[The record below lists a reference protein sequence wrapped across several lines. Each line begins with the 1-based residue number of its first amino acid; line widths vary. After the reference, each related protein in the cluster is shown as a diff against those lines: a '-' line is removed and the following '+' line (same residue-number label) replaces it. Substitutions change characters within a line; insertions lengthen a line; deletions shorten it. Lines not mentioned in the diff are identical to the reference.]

1 MNSGIFEQNPT
12 STRKGIPMNTTPPPL
27 PAPATGILPPSWRSG
42 FTPKLL
48 FIGALALLL
57 LIPLFMVRSLLSE
70 RRGRQMEAVDG
81 ITKAWSGD
89 QTLIGPVLVIPYRV
103 PVTVRRNERSGNT
116 VTPVEETTWTTS
128 HACFLP
134 SRIEVAGTLHP
145 DRLHRGIY
153 EAVVYRA
160 DLKVSGAFD
169 PPDMNEWKI
178 EPENI
183 LWNEAAILLSISDP
197 RGITDALSLQLGGA
211 SLPMTPGVR
220 LASFGSPLRT
230 RVPAD
235 AFAGRAPV
243 PFELDLSLNG
253 SGNFLVAPVGMQTR
267 MALDSSWA
275 DPCFHGAFLPLQR
288 EVTPEGFRAS
298 WEASYY
304 GRAFPQSWTD
314 ADTADAATA
323 LTRHAFGVVLATPVD
338 GYRLVER
345 AIKYGVLFIVLL
357 FAGFFLFETLAHLNI
372 HPLQYLLIGAAICLF
387 YLALLSFSE
396 LLPFGRAYLAAAAA
410 ATVLIVGYSAAVLG
424 SRRRA
429 AFIALE
435 LALIYGFLYVTL
447 QLQDYALVLGTAG
460 LFVMLA
466 VVMFATRRI
475 NACGASQSGDAD
487 PEP

>member
-1 MNSGIFEQNPT
+1 
-12 STRKGIPMNTTPPPL
+12 MNTTPPPL
-27 PAPATGILPPSWRSG
+27 PKTGAGILPLAWQSG
-42 FTPKLL
+42 FTAKLL

-57 LIPLFMVRSLLSE
+57 LIPLFMVRSLLGE
-70 RRGRQMEAVDG
+70 RRMRQREAVGG
-81 ITKAWSGD
+81 ITRAWSGD
-89 QTLIGPVLVIPYRV
+89 QTLIGPVLVIPYRT
-103 PVTVRRNERSGNT
+103 PVTVRRNERSGE
-116 VTPVEETTWTTS
+116 VVKPVEEITWTTA

-134 SRIEVAGTLHP
+134 SRIEINGTLEP
-145 DRLHRGIY
+145 SRLHRGIY

-169 PPDMNEWKI
+169 PPDMSEWRI
-178 EPENI
+178 DPANI
-183 LWNEAAILLSISDP
+183 LWNEATILLSISDP
-197 RGITDALSLQLGGA
+197 RGITDALSFQLGGA
-211 SLPMTPGVR
+211 SLPMGPGVG
-220 LASFGSPLRT
+220 LASFDSPLRA

-235 AFAGRAPV
+235 AFTGRAPV
-243 PFELDLSLNG
+243 PFEFGLALNG
-253 SGNFLVAPVGMQTR
+253 SGNFLVTPVGMQTR
-267 MALDSSWA
+267 MALASSWA

-288 EVTPEGFRAS
+288 EVTPGGFHAS

-314 ADTADAATA
+314 ANTADAATA

-345 AIKYGVLFIVLL
+345 ATKYGVLFIVLL
-357 FAGFFLFETLAHLNI
+357 FSGFFLFETLAHLNI

-429 AFIALE
+429 ALIGLE
-435 LALIYGFLYVTL
+435 LALIYAFLYITL

-475 NACGASQSGDAD
+475 NAT
-487 PEP
+487 